1 MSKTV
6 TAAAHPNLAV
16 VKYWG
21 KADPRLNIPANS
33 SLSVNLGSAHTTTTV
48 CFSSDFDQDVV
59 RLNGAA
65 ADDRTAARVTR
76 HLDRVRRL
84 AGRTERALVE
94 SVNDF
99 PAAAGIASSAS
110 AFAALSLAASRALD
124 LHLSER
130 ELSILARQGSGSA
143 CRSIPGGFVRWEA
156 GQDDASSYAYQV
168 APPEH
173 WDLRITTVIFSEQ
186 PKEISSSDG
195 HALAQTSPFYA
206 ARLAGLPHTLEVV
219 QDALLARDFA
229 RFGLALE
236 REAVSM
242 HAIAMTADA
251 SAGEPLSGPLSGL
264 YYWQAS
270 TMQLIQQVQGW
281 RRGGLPVYFTIDAGP
296 NVHLFCEGAQQVA
309 LEAELARLLPAM
321 QARTIVSA
329 PARGAWVVSEG

>member
-6 TAAAHPNLAV
+6 TAVAHPNLAV

-21 KADPRLNIPANS
+21 KADPRLNIPTNS
-33 SLSVNLGSAHTTTTV
+33 SLSVNLGSARTTTAV
-48 CFSSDFDQDVV
+48 CFSPDFEQDIVH
-59 RLNGAA
+59 LNGAP
-65 ADDRTAARVTR
+65 ADERTAARVTR

-84 AGRTERALVE
+84 AGRTERARVE

-124 LHLSER
+124 LHLTER
-130 ELSILARQGSGSA
+130 ELSVLARQGSGSA
-143 CRSIPGGFVRWEA
+143 CRSIPSGFVRWEA
-156 GQDDASSYAYQV
+156 GHDDASSYACQV

-186 PKEISSSDG
+186 PKEVSSSDG
-195 HALAQTSPFYA
+195 HALAQTSPFFA
-206 ARLAGLPHTLEVV
+206 ARLAELPHTLEVV
-219 QDALLARDFA
+219 QSALLARDFA

-242 HAIAMTADA
+242 HTIAMTADA
-251 SAGEPLSGPLSGL
+251 STSGPLSGPLSGL
-264 YYWQAS
+264 YYWQAW
-270 TMQLIQQVQGW
+270 TMGLIQRVQAW

-296 NVHLFCEGAQQVA
+296 NVHLFCEAAQQAAV
-309 LEAELARLLPAM
+309 EAELAGVLPAM

-329 PARGAWVVSEG
+329 PARGAWVVSEA

>member
-1 MSKTV
+1 MNKTV

-21 KADPRLNIPANS
+21 KADSRLNIPANS
-33 SLSVNLGSAHTTTTV
+33 SLSVNLGSARTTTAV
-48 CFSSDFDQDVV
+48 CFSPDFERDVV
-59 RLNGAA
+59 RINGAL
-65 ADDRTAARVTR
+65 ADERAAARVVR
-76 HLDRVRRL
+76 HLDRVRWL
-84 AGRTERALVE
+84 AARTERARVE

-156 GQDDASSYAYQV
+156 GRDDATSYAYQI

-186 PKEISSSDG
+186 PKEVSSSDG
-195 HALAQTSPFYA
+195 HALAQTSPFFG
-206 ARLAGLPHTLEVV
+206 ARLAELPNTLEVV
-219 QDALLARDFA
+219 QSALLARDFA

-251 SAGEPLSGPLSGL
+251 SSNGSLSGPLSGL
-264 YYWQAS
+264 YYWQAW
-270 TMQLIQQVQGW
+270 TMGLIQQVQAW

-296 NVHLFCEGAQQVA
+296 NVHLFCEEAQQAA
-309 LEAELARLLPAM
+309 LETELARLLPAM
-321 QARTIVSA
+321 QARMIVSS
-329 PARGAWVVSEG
+329 PARGAWVVSEA